1 MFKGKLMGFILS
13 GLIVMLFVAISYRV
27 PFLKKIVYGTA

>member
-1 MFKGKLMGFILS
+1 MKGGKILGFLVS

-27 PFLKKIVYGTA
+27 PFLKKIVYGV